1 MIRIQSGR
9 ALGASAALA
18 LALTTS
24 LSATEKPVVVT
35 ATRLPLPEEE
45 APAAV
50 TSLRAN
56 ELEERQL
63 DSVADALRD
72 VPGLDVVQTGT
83 PGQLTSVF
91 TRGLKSEHTQVL
103 LDGIAI
109 NQGLSG
115 AFNFADLTTTGLG
128 RIEVQRG
135 PQSTLYGPRALAGS
149 IQLFSAR
156 GQGAPQGSVSFEG
169 GSFGTFRERAN
180 VRGSVGEFDYL
191 VAASR
196 LDTDNDPPNNQYR
209 ASSFLGNFGWSPR
222 GLRNFRL
229 GLLATFSRDDA
240 SNPGPLNA
248 PTPTDNLLTKRWLL
262 APNVEWRPTEAIKLR
277 AVFTVDRE
285 EQVNDPQIDAFLGS
299 NPTKAVFRR
308 TQADLQGDFEL
319 THWLTLTAGGTYG
332 RTKAEQYR
340 PLYPADF
347 GAPYLRDVT
356 ESYAGFAQAS
366 LRPLPGLLLVVGGR
380 VEHFNDFGTVATW
393 RVAGSYVFERLGL
406 TLRSSYAT
414 GFAPPSPQDKIFR
427 FNADLLDPE
436 KSRGFDAGFEQRL
449 AGRLVVGANY
459 FYNRLSNVIGFND
472 FFETLNLGRA
482 RTQGL
487 ESYVRWEPL
496 DGLQL
501 RAAYTYLDARR
512 TNAADISQ
520 PDGARL
526 PRRARNTFT
535 ASASYQFLP
544 ESGSSRKRA
553 AVGLDLRYVNA
564 REELNFGAANS
575 DVPDYTVLRAW
586 VHWQATPQLRLFA
599 RVENLTDRRY
609 EEVPRYPNPGRA
621 FFAGATWSFGGG
633 SSEAPRSKPVR

>member
-1 MIRIQSGR
+1 MIPFLRGR
-9 ALGASAALA
+9 ALLGAAVFACVVPLRA
-18 LALTTS
+18 D
-24 LSATEKPVVVT
+24 EKPVVVT

-45 APAAV
+45 VPAAV
-50 TSLRAN
+50 TTLRA
-56 ELEERQL
+56 EDLENRQI

-83 PGQLTSVF
+83 PGQVTSVF

-109 NQGLSG
+109 NQGLAG
-115 AFNFADLTTTGLG
+115 AFNFADLATTGLG

-149 IQLFSAR
+149 IQLFSSR
-156 GQGAPQGSVSFEG
+156 GQGAPRGSFSFEG
-169 GSFGTFRERAN
+169 GSFGTFRERAQAS
-180 VRGSVGEFDYL
+180 GKLGEVDFL
-191 VAASR
+191 VAGAR
-196 LDTDNDPPNNQYR
+196 LDTDNDRPNNQYR
-209 ASSFLGNFGWSPR
+209 ATSFLGNFGWSPR
-222 GLRNFRL
+222 ALPNFRL
-229 GLLATFSRDDA
+229 GVLATFSRDDA
-240 SNPGPLNA
+240 SNPGPTNA

-262 APNVEWRPTEAIKLR
+262 APNVEWQTTSAIKLR
-277 AVFTVDRE
+277 AVFTLDRE
-285 EQVNDPQIDAFLGS
+285 EQVNDPQIDSLLGS

-319 THWLTLTAGGTYG
+319 TRWLTLTAGGYYG

-340 PLYPADF
+340 PLYPASF
-347 GAPYLRDVT
+347 GEPYLRDVT

-366 LRPLPGLLLVVGGR
+366 LRPLPGLLLVLGGR
-380 VEHFNDFGTVATW
+380 VEHFNDFGTIGTW
-393 RVAGSYVFERLGL
+393 RVAGSYVFAKLGL
-406 TLRSSYAT
+406 TLRTSYAT

-427 FNADLLDPE
+427 FNTDVLDPE

-449 AGRLVVGANY
+449 AGGRVVFGASY
-459 FYNRLSNVIGFND
+459 FYNRLSNIIGFND

-487 ESYVRWEPL
+487 ESFVRWEPL

-512 TNAADISQ
+512 TSAADISQ

-526 PRRARNTFT
+526 PRRARNTLT
-535 ASASYQFLP
+535 AGASYQFLP
-544 ESGSSRKRA
+544 ESGTPRKRA

-564 REELNFGAANS
+564 REELNFGAPNS
-575 DVPDYTVLRAW
+575 DVPDYTVLRVWA
-586 VHWQATPQLRLFA
+586 HWQATAQLRLFA

-621 FFAGATWSFGGG
+621 FFAGATWSFGG
-633 SSEAPRSKPVR
+633 R